1 MKNLLHL
8 SLTLLFSGLLF
19 AQQDFQAERKNA
31 NVESDQ
37 LAVQGYDLISY
48 FKENKPKKGDSLWKS
63 SHNGLIYYF
72 SSEAN
77 KLMFDENSG
86 EYLPQF
92 GGWCAYA
99 MGQKNKKVEINP
111 EAYSI
116 ENGKLYLFYR
126 SYFNDTLEKW
136 NENNDNLRIAAES
149 NWSKTISKK

>member
-77 KLMFDENSG
+77 KLMFDKNPE

-111 EAYSI
+111 QAYSI

>member
-77 KLMFDENSG
+77 KLMFDENPG

>member
-19 AQQDFQAERKNA
+19 AQQDFQAERKHA
-31 NVESDQ
+31 NVENDH

-48 FKENKPKKGDSLWKS
+48 FKENKPQKGDSTWKS
-63 SHNGLIYYF
+63 SHNGLIYFF

-77 KLMFDENSG
+77 KLMFDKNPE

-111 EAYSI
+111 QAYSI

>member
-1 MKNLLHL
+1 
-8 SLTLLFSGLLF
+8 
-19 AQQDFQAERKNA
+19 
-31 NVESDQ
+31 

-48 FKENKPKKGDSLWKS
+48 FKENKSQKGDSSWKS
-63 SHNGLIYYF
+63 SHNGLIYFF

-77 KLMFDENSG
+77 KLMFDENPV

-92 GGWCAYA
+92 SEWCPYT

-116 ENGKLYLFYR
+116 GNGKLYLFYR

-136 NENNDNLRIAAES
+136 NENNDLLRIAAES